1 MAAATYL
8 TRCLGY
14 LVMRDREFG
23 PGARA
28 VFDAAAPGSVLL
40 AVIVQIRSSAA
51 EVRAAFGDE
60 GLYALLRVIRRA
72 GGDD

>member
-28 VFDAAAPGSVLL
+28 VFGAAPGSVLL

-51 EVRAAFGDE
+51 ELRAAFGDE